1 MIVDF
6 ILKKVNNAY
15 NLTLIKEVKKRN
27 GSIAKEQGD
36 TLYTISLDLV
46 KNILSHIKTQS
57 KLDNDISLQEYI
69 FEYNKSYKEVCE
81 LLKKIL

>member
-36 TLYTISLDLV
+36 ILYTISLDLV

-57 KLDNDISLQEYI
+57 KLDNDISIQEYI

>member
-46 KNILSHIKTQS
+46 KNIL
-57 KLDNDISLQEYI
+57 
-69 FEYNKSYKEVCE
+69 
-81 LLKKIL
+81 

>member
-57 KLDNDISLQEYI
+57 KLDNDISIQEYI
-69 FEYNKSYKEVCE
+69 FEYSKSYKEVCE

>member
-36 TLYTISLDLV
+36 ILYTISLDLV